1 MDPAPSHGYD
11 TQSGAQQVLRFV
23 GKLYLGWYALSA
35 LAAVV
40 FLAFYLLT
48 GFDVT
53 DFSSAVE
60 PTREASLASGAV
72 FFGRLGVQYR
82 FGGRRIALRRSSQV
96 RKAVSHPCDHPCYS
110 KRRIM
115 CS

>member
-72 FFGRLGVQYR
+72 FLVDLVFNIVLAAPHCTAPIIPGSQSGFASLQ
-82 FGGRRIALRRSSQV
+82 SSLLF
-96 RKAVSHPCDHPCYS
+96 
-110 KRRIM
+110 
-115 CS
+115 

>member
-53 DFSSAVE
+53 DFSSHVE

-72 FFGRLGVQYR
+72 FGRLGVQYR
-82 FGGRRIALRRSSQV
+82 FWRSPHCTAPIIPGSQSAFASLRSSLLF
-96 RKAVSHPCDHPCYS
+96 
-110 KRRIM
+110 
-115 CS
+115 